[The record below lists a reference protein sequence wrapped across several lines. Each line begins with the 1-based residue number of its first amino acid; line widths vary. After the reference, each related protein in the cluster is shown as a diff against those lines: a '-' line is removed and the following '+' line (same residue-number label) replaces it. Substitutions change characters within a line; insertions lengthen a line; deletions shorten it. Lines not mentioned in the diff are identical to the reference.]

1 MDGGRK
7 GGRDS
12 VQRVG
17 GAEGVCS
24 RARHYTLVEMKYT
37 SNDDKR
43 ACVGHAAGV
52 T

>member
-1 MDGGRK
+1 M
-7 GGRDS
+7 
-12 VQRVG
+12 QRVG

-24 RARHYTLVEMKYT
+24 RARHYTLVEMKYYT